1 MGRLMKLTID
11 EVAQCLDVP
20 LSTVERWIRQG
31 RIPVGKSGGECVF
44 QKPILEVWARKHNL
58 SFMLPDKKIK
68 ENRDDKPVK
77 LFNAMTFGG
86 VYYGIEGDN
95 VPEVLESAVKN
106 IAFLDQDGQKELLV
120 KLLEREE
127 MASTGIGR
135 GIAIPHPRTPLDES
149 MEEPVIITCFLEHA
163 LNYQAVDGLP
173 VFVLFILLSPS
184 VNIHLHLLSRLAFCV
199 RDTSF
204 VDFLKQVPIPEELF
218 EKVKNLE
225 NTL

>member
-44 QKPILEVWARKHNL
+44 QKPTLEVWARKHNL

-68 ENRDDKPVK
+68 ENRENKPVN

-86 VYYGIEGDN
+86 VYYGIEGDS
-95 VPEVLESAVKN
+95 VSGVLESAVKN
-106 IAFLDQDGQKELLV
+106 IAFLDQDGQKALLV

-163 LNYQAVDGLP
+163 LDYQAVDGLP

-225 NTL
+225 NAL

>member
-68 ENRDDKPVK
+68 ENREDKPVK

-225 NTL
+225 NAL

>member
-1 MGRLMKLTID
+1 MKLTID

-58 SFMLPDKKIK
+58 SFMLPVK
-68 ENRDDKPVK
+68 EIEKDREDKPVN
-77 LFNAMTFGG
+77 LFNVMAFGG
-86 VYYGIEGDN
+86 VYYGIKGDN
-95 VPEVLESAVKN
+95 VSDVLESAVKN
-106 IAFLDQDGQKELLV
+106 IAFLDQDGQQALLV
-120 KLLEREE
+120 QLLEREE

-149 MEEPVIITCFLEHA
+149 LEEPVIITCFLEHP
-163 LNYQAVDGLP
+163 LDYQAVDGLP
-173 VFVLFILLSPS
+173 VFILFILLSPS
-184 VNIHLHLLSRLAFCV
+184 VKIHLHLLSRLAFCV
-199 RDTSF
+199 RDASF
-204 VDFLKQVPIPEELF
+204 VDFLKQVPSPEELL

-225 NTL
+225 NAL

>member
-1 MGRLMKLTID
+1 MKLTID

-58 SFMLPDKKIK
+58 SFMLPVK
-68 ENRDDKPVK
+68 EIEKDREDKPVN
-77 LFNAMTFGG
+77 LFNVMTFGG
-86 VYYGIEGDN
+86 VYYGIKGDN
-95 VPEVLESAVKN
+95 VSGVLESAVKN
-106 IAFLDQDGQKELLV
+106 IAFLDQDGQQALLIQ
-120 KLLEREE
+120 LLEREE

-149 MEEPVIITCFLEHA
+149 LEEPVIITCFLEHP
-163 LNYQAVDGLP
+163 LDYQAVDGLP

-184 VNIHLHLLSRLAFCV
+184 VKIHLHLLSRLAFCV
-199 RDTSF
+199 RDASF
-204 VDFLKQVPIPEELF
+204 VDFLKQVPSPEELL

-225 NTL
+225 NAL

>member
-1 MGRLMKLTID
+1 MKLTID

-31 RIPVGKSGGECVF
+31 RIPVGKSGGECIF
-44 QKPILEVWARKHNL
+44 QKPILEVWAKKHNISFTL
-58 SFMLPDKKIK
+58 SDKKVK
-68 ENRDDKPVK
+68 KHSQDKPAN
-77 LFNAMTFGG
+77 LFNAMAFGG

-95 VPEVLESAVKN
+95 VSEVLESALKN
-106 IAFLDQDGQKELLV
+106 IAFLDQDEKETLWV

-149 MEEPVIITCFLEHA
+149 MEEPVIVTCFLK
-163 LNYQAVDGLP
+163 NPVDYRAVDSFP

-184 VNIHLHLLSRLAFCV
+184 IKTHLHLLSRLAFCV
-199 RDTSF
+199 RDASF
-204 VDFLKQVPIPEELF
+204 VEFLKRVPDQEKLL
-218 EKVKNLE
+218 EKVENLE
-225 NTL
+225 YAS

>member
-1 MGRLMKLTID
+1 MKLTID

-58 SFMLPDKKIK
+58 SFMLPVK
-68 ENRDDKPVK
+68 EIEKDHADKPVN

-86 VYYGIEGDN
+86 VYYGIKGDN
-95 VPEVLESAVKN
+95 VSCVLESAVKN
-106 IAFLDQDGQKELLV
+106 IAFLDQDGQQALLV
-120 KLLEREE
+120 QLLEREE

-149 MEEPVIITCFLEHA
+149 LEEPVIITCFLEHP
-163 LNYQAVDGLP
+163 LDYQAVDGLP

-184 VNIHLHLLSRLAFCV
+184 VKIHLHLLSRLAFCV
-199 RDTSF
+199 RDASF
-204 VDFLKQVPIPEELF
+204 VDFLKQGPSPEELL
-218 EKVKNLE
+218 EKVENLE
-225 NTL
+225 NAL

>member
-1 MGRLMKLTID
+1 MDSLMKLTID

-58 SFMLPDKKIK
+58 PFMLPEKKVK
-68 ENRDDKPVK
+68 ENREDKPVN

-95 VPEVLESAVKN
+95 VSVVLESAVKN
-106 IAFLDQDGQKELLV
+106 IAFLDQDGQKALLI

-149 MEEPVIITCFLEHA
+149 MEEPVIITCFLEHP
-163 LNYQAVDGLP
+163 LDYQAVDGLP

-184 VNIHLHLLSRLAFCV
+184 VKIHLHLLSRLAFCV
-199 RDTSF
+199 RDASF
-204 VDFLKQVPIPEELF
+204 VDFLKQIPVSEELF